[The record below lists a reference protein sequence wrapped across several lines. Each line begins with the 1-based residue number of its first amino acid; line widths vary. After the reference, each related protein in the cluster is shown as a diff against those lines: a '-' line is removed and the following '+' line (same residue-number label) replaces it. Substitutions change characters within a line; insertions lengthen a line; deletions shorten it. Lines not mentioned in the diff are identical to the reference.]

1 MARHRHLP
9 IWKSAFDLAVH
20 LENAV
25 RRFPRYHKYGL
36 GQELRQ
42 CARRLCRLVA
52 QANDARDAMRVL
64 IEVGRCWLWPQHGTA
79 PWHGPVRHYPGPG
92 ALRGVPPRR
101 CARSAPALE
110 APGRGPCAGRAGRSL
125 PQRLQTPGVAPGLAA
140 AAAAVPATVSP
151 AEHLSEILSETL
163 SFDSARGFA

>member
-9 IWKSAFDLAVH
+9 IWKSAFDLVVH

-25 RRFPRYHKYGL
+25 RRFPRYHKYAL

-64 IEVGRCWLWPQHGTA
+64 IEVGNRWLWPQRGVASWSGTT
-79 PWHGPVRHYPGPG
+79 RHYPG
-92 ALRGVPPRR
+92 L
-101 CARSAPALE
+101 
-110 APGRGPCAGRAGRSL
+110 GPCVAFRPDDVPGLRRRWKR
-125 PQRLQTPGVAPGLAA
+125 QGVAHVLVAQDGHYRSGFKRRVLRLAWQ
-140 AAAAVPATVSP
+140 PQPCWPTVSP
-151 AEHLSEILSETL
+151 SEHLSEVLSETL
-163 SFDSARGFA
+163 SFDSVRGLA

>member
-9 IWKSAFDLAVH
+9 IWKSAFDLVVH

-52 QANDARDAMRVL
+52 QANDARDATRVRML
-64 IEVGRCWLWPQHGTA
+64 DELVLGVEDMKTLL
-79 PWHGPVRHYPGPG
+79 
-92 ALRGVPPRR
+92 ALV
-101 CARSAPALE
+101 
-110 APGRGPCAGRAGRSL
+110 
-125 PQRLQTPGVAPGLAA
+125 VN
-140 AAAAVPATVSP
+140 
-151 AEHLSEILSETL
+151 
-163 SFDSARGFA
+163 